1 MTEVGI
7 DDIRAAAGRI
17 APVAHRTPV
26 MTSRTFDR
34 RSGVQAFFK
43 CENLQRGGA
52 FKIRGATNFV
62 FSIPKPDLARGVVT
76 YSSGN
81 HAQAVAIAAAEAGTP
96 ATIVMPEDAPRSKLA
111 ATRGYGAQVVT
122 YDRNKENREAIGRRI
137 AEQTGAT
144 LAPPYDHPWT
154 IAGQGT
160 VAKEFL
166 EQTENLDALVVCIG
180 GGGLM
185 AGCAI
190 AAKALRPAMRLLG
203 VEPEAAN
210 DTWQSFR
217 AGHRIEIPM
226 PKTIADGLMS
236 TSPGA
241 LTFPVIQRLVDDV
254 LLVSEEEI
262 RETVKFL
269 LTRMK
274 ILVEPSGAVA
284 AAAVLFG
291 KLPAGISR
299 AGIVLSGGNADLEF
313 LRTLGD

>member
-1 MTEVGI
+1 VTEVGI